1 MMKIDLAASFRVG
14 DILTLSRVLLDKFI
28 GDEKA
33 DGVARHGDS
42 QAVTAGEIA
51 FVRTR
56 EAGGVSPVGEVLQDR
71 RIKIATSMKT
81 VHAGR
86 KAVRCANQ
94 GDTCGSIC
102 SGKTSAAGI

>member
-1 MMKIDLAASFRVG
+1 MLKIDLAAGFRVG

-28 GDEKA
+28 GHEKA

-56 EAGGVSPVGEVLQDR
+56 EAGCVSEVGEVLQDR
-71 RIKIATSMKT
+71 WIEIAIGMKS

-86 KAVRCANQ
+86 KAVCGANKE
-94 GDTCGSIC
+94 DACGSIGG
-102 SGKTSAAGI
+102 GKISAAGI